1 MMNNGRPMGVRKTVQ
16 LLVIL
21 TILAWAT
28 QTLFHQWGYGAIIVP
43 SKQALMA
50 HVEPATVRTI
60 EVRPQVEIPSE
71 AAVTLRDVC
80 RWSEEDQAALSPY
93 ADVVVCKKS
102 GESITVD
109 QIRSALRDAGVDLKS
124 VQFSGAATCAV
135 TQDGDSA
142 KRQAPVAPAAE
153 PVVSV
158 SATAA
163 APATQSIAIAPA
175 TQPQYFQEQL
185 VLTRALSSGQTL
197 VKSDVAIKRVQVDA
211 PATQPATTIDQ
222 LIGQAAAR
230 DLRAGEMLGID
241 DVKSPQAI
249 AAGQFMTVSLKIG
262 PDKSVETVAKALNAG
277 ASGDII
283 EAKNEST
290 GEVYN
295 VTITGPNAGQVIDSS
310 FRGNDHGVATT
321 DNGAN

>member
-50 HVEPATVRTI
+50 HVDPPATVRTI
-60 EVRPQVEIPSE
+60 EVRPQIVTSNEV
-71 AAVTLRDVC
+71 VTLRDVC
-80 RWSEEDQAALSPY
+80 RWSESDQAALSPY
-93 ADVVVCKKS
+93 ADVVVCKTS
-102 GESITVD
+102 GQSITVD
-109 QIRSALRDAGVDLKS
+109 QIKSALRDAGVDLKS
-124 VQFSGAATCAV
+124 MQFSGAAMCEIA
-135 TQDGDSA
+135 QDDSA

-153 PVVSV
+153 PIVET
-158 SATAA
+158 ATTQPFAIEAA
-163 APATQSIAIAPA
+163 APA
-175 TQPQYFQEQL
+175 TQPQYFDEQII
-185 VLTRALSSGQTL
+185 LTRALSSGQTIL
-197 VKSDVAIKRVQVDA
+197 KSDIATKRVQISA
-211 PATQPATTIDQ
+211 PATQPALEMGQ
-222 LIGQAAAR
+222 LIGQSAAR
-230 DLRAGEMLGID
+230 DLRAGEALTLD
-241 DVKSPQAI
+241 DVKPAQAI

-262 PDKSVETVAKALNAG
+262 PDQQPVETVAKAMNDG
-277 ASGDII
+277 APGETID
-283 EAKNEST
+283 AKNEST

-310 FRGNDHGVATT
+310 LKGNDHGVATT